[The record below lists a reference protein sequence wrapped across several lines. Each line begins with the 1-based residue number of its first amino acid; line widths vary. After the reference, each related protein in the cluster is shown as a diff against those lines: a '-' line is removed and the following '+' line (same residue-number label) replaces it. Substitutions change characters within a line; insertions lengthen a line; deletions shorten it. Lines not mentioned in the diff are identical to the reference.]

1 MKFNCPIC
9 DAELKGSDGNQIH
22 PGNDKYGVMLH
33 CPNKG
38 CTAEEVM
45 GHGDN
50 LKQAFEVIFHK
61 YKK

>member
-9 DAELKGSDGNQIH
+9 NGELKESNGNQLH
-22 PGNDKYGVMLH
+22 PGNDKYGVMLY
-33 CPNKG
+33 CPDKD

-50 LKQAFEVIFHK
+50 WKQAYDIIIHK